1 MTQLQKKSEFS
12 LPAPIILG
20 SQSPRRQELLG
31 ALGIPFDVIV
41 RPTDEAILPNMS
53 PLEAVAYIAE
63 NKGLAFLDKKET
75 HIIITSDT
83 IVVLNEEI
91 IGKPVDEAD
100 AIRMLSLLSG
110 NMHFVY
116 TAVCILYQNQKVSFV
131 EQTKVFFRE
140 LSPEEINYYVK
151 TYKPFDKA
159 GSYGVQEWLGMTAIT
174 KIEGDFYNVMG
185 LPVSRVWREL
195 KGIK

>member
-1 MTQLQKKSEFS
+1 MQKNTPLS
-12 LPAPIILG
+12 LPAPVILG
-20 SQSPRRQELLG
+20 SQSPRRQALLG
-31 ALGIPFDVIV
+31 SLGIQFDVIV

-53 PLEAVAYIAE
+53 PLEAVTYIAE
-63 NKGLAFLDKKET
+63 NKAVAFLEEKES

-91 IGKPVDEAD
+91 IGKPTDEAD

-110 NMHFVY
+110 NVHVVY
-116 TAVCILYQNQKVSFV
+116 TAVCILYQSKKISFV

-140 LSPEEINYYVK
+140 LSPEEISYYVK
-151 TYKPFDKA
+151 TYQPFDKA

-185 LPVSRVWREL
+185 LPVSRVYASLASL
-195 KGIK
+195 KVS